1 MKAARLMRNLK
12 RAGRFAYLLHKGS
25 FTFIAISRRL
35 CSAADA
41 LGVTAKANS
50 SPPVFLSY
58 NISVIAA
65 GQRK

>member
-25 FTFIAISRRL
+25 FIAISRRL

-50 SPPVFLSY
+50 SLPVFLSY